1 MENAETVHVEV
12 AHTAERDELLRALN
26 ERGLDAHSVDD
37 DAMPAIEVRCGDGA
51 DRSCE
56 EVLGEVQA
64 WIAES
69 GVPLVP
75 ELAERAVFLRP
86 PAS

>member
-12 AHTAERDELLRALN
+12 ARTAERDELLRALTQ
-26 ERGLDAHSVDD
+26 RGLDAHSVDD
-37 DAMPAIEVRCGDGA
+37 DAMPAIEVPCGDDA

-56 EVLGEVQA
+56 EVLGEVEA

>member
-1 MENAETVHVEV
+1 MEGAETVHVEV
-12 AHTAERDELLRALN
+12 ARTAERDELLHALT
-26 ERGLDAHSVDD
+26 ERGLAARPVDD
-37 DAMPAIEVRCGDGA
+37 GPIPAIEVPCGDDAG
-51 DRSCE
+51 RPCE
-56 EVLGEVQA
+56 DVFGEVET

-75 ELAERAVFLRP
+75 EIAERAVFVRP

>member
-1 MENAETVHVEV
+1 MENAEIVHVEV
-12 AHTAERDELLRALN
+12 ARTAERDELLRALT
-26 ERGLDAHSVDD
+26 ERGLDAQPVDD
-37 DAMPAIEVRCGDGA
+37 DAMPAIEVPCGDDA
-51 DRSCE
+51 ERSCD
-56 EVLGEVQA
+56 EVLGEVEA

-75 ELAERAVFLRP
+75 EIAERAVFLRP

>member
-12 AHTAERDELLRALN
+12 ARTAERDELLRALTD
-26 ERGLDAHSVDD
+26 RGVAAHAVDD
-37 DAMPAIEVRCGDGA
+37 DAMPAIEVPCGEHA

-56 EVLGEVQA
+56 EVFGEVEA